1 MPNLDELIE
10 AALLLQEVEGCRLGS
25 FLLQGE
31 VHALVPAVLLRVARL
46 DALDAD
52 P

>member
-10 AALLLQEVEGCRLGS
+10 AALLLQEVEGGRLGS
-25 FLLQGE
+25 FLFQGE
-31 VHALVPAVLLRVARL
+31 VHTFVSAVLLRVTRL